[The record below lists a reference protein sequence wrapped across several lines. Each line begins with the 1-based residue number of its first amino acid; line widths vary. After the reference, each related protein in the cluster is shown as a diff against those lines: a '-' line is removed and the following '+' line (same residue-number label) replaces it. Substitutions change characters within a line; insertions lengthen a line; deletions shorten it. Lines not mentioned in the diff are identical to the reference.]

1 LPLCFLAAR
10 GPRFKMADVKA
21 AELVVD
27 GAHVLLARVLSVAG
41 SAAISILVS
50 RVLGPGGRGT
60 YVIPA
65 IAVAFVA
72 TIFSGLSN
80 ATTRS
85 MLKDHAGRGALRAAL
100 LAAIPLVAGGMLA
113 TTVLTAGLHELW
125 AAPYA
130 AAALPFMAMASIVT
144 GYAYGRHNVRGVAVF
159 SAAVPVAT
167 LILLIAGFLFLGRS
181 PRVAIP
187 MWIAANALV
196 ATIGLGAVV
205 RDSRRLSSL
214 SAAAGPF
221 LGFALRVGAAGVAST
236 LNYRIDVYVVAAFT
250 SHAQLGL
257 YTLAVSAAETLLVA
271 SQVTAVVTVPHI
283 AALSAD
289 EAARLTARCIRS
301 TLLLAAAGAV
311 ALAIAAPLIVRA
323 LYGNAFEPA
332 VGPLRILLLGI
343 VPWSVAGLTSS
354 YFTLNAGRPQY
365 GLWTTCAAAVACGV
379 LSLICVPRLGIAG
392 GAIATSATYAL
403 SVVFDLF
410 YFSRA
415 TGVGISR
422 IVLPQAEDLRTY
434 RKLAESFSTRS
445 VRAAGP
451 QSGT

>member
-85 MLKDHAGRGALRAAL
+85 MLKDHAGRGALRAGL

-167 LILLIAGFLFLGRS
+167 
-181 PRVAIP
+181 P